1 MNNILHLRGDFEQG
15 KASGRPGPANLP
27 KNGYVTIEHID
38 NLKRELIELKQFW
51 SSETYLSGALISVHY
66 IDIIAKSRRI
76 KSLLSKGGK
85 KPNDTM
91 VGAKFSDGKPK
102 HIITHYVPIDFIDD
116 TINKLS
122 IVTKI
127 ITILFDGNINQSQLE
142 IINKK
147 DTKWK
152 NKEISKSV
160 FAQTVVDCYYVEKF
174 NIPSNDD
181 NESDNVIVNL
191 YKTDE
196 SIEKVLQK
204 IGIDVLS
211 TRIMGE
217 TVLLFPDQIELL
229 KSKAPYLIA
238 MITSDISKIE
248 PINKQ
253 EVSIEGQMIIPNPKN
268 EPTIG
273 VIDTLF
279 DGRVYFSKWVDNH
292 TLIPEEI
299 IDFEDYEHGT
309 MVDSIIVDGPNI
321 NPELDDGCGRF
332 KVRHFGVTKATE
344 MSSFSI
350 LRKINEIISN
360 NKDIRVWN
368 LSLGSQLEINPN
380 FISPE
385 ASILDKI
392 QYDNNV
398 IFVVAGTNIPKGST
412 KKNMKIGAPAD
423 SINSLVV
430 NAVNINGRSAS
441 YSRRGLVLSFFNKP
455 DLSYFGGDKDK
466 KMKVCGSTGS
476 YLVTG
481 TSFAAPWISRKMS
494 YLIDVLNISR
504 ECAKAL
510 LIDAA
515 SKWNDGTNME
525 SSSLIGYG
533 IVPQKINDIIFTPE
547 DEIKFIIDGISEKYD
562 TYNYNIPVPMHNG
575 KYPFVAK
582 AVMCYF
588 PNCSRNQG
596 VDYTNTELDIGFGR
610 IGDDGKIKTINENH
624 QNDDG
629 WYTYE
634 GNARKNHRKWDNV
647 KYIVQTPTALRKD
660 KDSYKKN
667 KMWGISVK
675 TKERL
680 DNNDGADVK
689 FGVVITLRELHKV
702 NRIETFIKSC
712 RLNRWFVDPINIE
725 ERLDIYNTSEEE
737 ITLE

>member
-279 DGRVYFSKWVDNH
+279 DERVYFSKWVDNH

-350 LRKINEIISN
+350 LRKNTNFGKDSNGEI
-360 NKDIRVWN
+360 DLLQV
-368 LSLGSQLEINPN
+368 
-380 FISPE
+380 
-385 ASILDKI
+385 
-392 QYDNNV
+392 
-398 IFVVAGTNIPKGST
+398 
-412 KKNMKIGAPAD
+412 
-423 SINSLVV
+423 
-430 NAVNINGRSAS
+430 
-441 YSRRGLVLSFFNKP
+441 VLS
-455 DLSYFGGDKDK
+455 SQ
-466 KMKVCGSTGS
+466 
-476 YLVTG
+476 
-481 TSFAAPWISRKMS
+481 FA
-494 YLIDVLNISR
+494 
-504 ECAKAL
+504 
-510 LIDAA
+510 
-515 SKWNDGTNME
+515 
-525 SSSLIGYG
+525 
-533 IVPQKINDIIFTPE
+533 
-547 DEIKFIIDGISEKYD
+547 
-562 TYNYNIPVPMHNG
+562 
-575 KYPFVAK
+575 
-582 AVMCYF
+582 
-588 PNCSRNQG
+588 
-596 VDYTNTELDIGFGR
+596 
-610 IGDDGKIKTINENH
+610 
-624 QNDDG
+624 
-629 WYTYE
+629 
-634 GNARKNHRKWDNV
+634 
-647 KYIVQTPTALRKD
+647 
-660 KDSYKKN
+660 
-667 KMWGISVK
+667 
-675 TKERL
+675 
-680 DNNDGADVK
+680 
-689 FGVVITLRELHKV
+689 
-702 NRIETFIKSC
+702 
-712 RLNRWFVDPINIE
+712 
-725 ERLDIYNTSEEE
+725 
-737 ITLE
+737 

>member
-1 MNNILHLRGDFEQG
+1 MNNILHLKGEFEQG
-15 KASGRPGPANLP
+15 KGPGKPGPANLP
-27 KNGYVTIEHID
+27 KNGYVDIEHIIT
-38 NLKRELIELKQFW
+38 LKKELAELKKFW
-51 SSETYLSGALISVHY
+51 ISETYLSGALISVHY

-76 KSLLSKGGK
+76 KSLLAKGSK

-102 HIITHYVPIDFIDD
+102 HIITHYIPIEFIDD
-116 TINKLS
+116 TINKLT
-122 IVTKI
+122 IVERI
-127 ITILFDGNINQSQLE
+127 IGSDFDGHINQNQLE
-142 IINKK
+142 IINDKE
-147 DTKWK
+147 TKWK
-152 NKEISKSV
+152 YEDIAKSV
-160 FAQTVVDCYYVEKF
+160 FAQTIVDCYYVDKF
-174 NIPSNDD
+174 DIPSYDD
-181 NESDNVIVNL
+181 NNTDNVIVNL
-191 YKTDE
+191 YKTDG
-196 SIEKVLQK
+196 SIKEVLHK
-204 IGIDVLS
+204 IGIEVL
-211 TRIMGE
+211 TARIMEE

-238 MITSDISKIE
+238 MITNDISKIE
-248 PINKQ
+248 PINQQLLATDGLKT
-253 EVSIEGQMIIPNPKN
+253 IPNPHN

-279 DGRVYFSKWVDNH
+279 DDRVYFSNWVDNH
-292 TLIPEEI
+292 TLIPNEI

-309 MVDSIIVDGPNI
+309 MVDSIIVDGPSI
-321 NPELDDGCGRF
+321 NPDLDDGCGRF

-350 LRKINEIISN
+350 LRKIKEIVSS
-360 NKDIRVWN
+360 NKDINVWN
-368 LSLGSQLEINPN
+368 LSLGSLLEINPN

-392 QYDNNV
+392 QYENNV
-398 IFVVAGTNIPKGST
+398 IFIIAGTNIPKGNT

-430 NAVNINGRSAS
+430 NAVNTNGKSAS

-455 DLSYFGGDKDK
+455 DVSYFGGDIDK
-466 KMKVCGSTGS
+466 KMKVCGSSGS
-476 YLVTG
+476 YMVTG

-494 YLIDVLNISR
+494 YLIDVLKISR

-510 LIDAA
+510 IIDAA
-515 SKWNDGTNME
+515 SRWNDGTNGE
-525 SSSLIGYG
+525 NASLVGYG
-533 IVPQKINDIIFTPE
+533 VVPQKIEDIIYSPN
-547 DEIKFIIDGISEKYD
+547 DEIKFLIDGISEKYD
-562 TYNYNIPVPMHNG
+562 TYNYNLPVPMHNG

-588 PNCSRNQG
+588 PKCSRNQG

-610 IGDDGKIKTINENH
+610 INDKGRIVTINENH

-647 KYIVQTPTALRKD
+647 KYIVQTPTPLRQD
-660 KDSYKKN
+660 KDSYEKN
-667 KMWGISVK
+667 KMWGISIK

-680 DNNDGADVK
+680 DNNDGDDVK
-689 FGVVITLRELHKV
+689 FGLVITLKELHEI
-702 NRIETFIKSC
+702 NRIETFIRNCK
-712 RLNRWFVDPINIE
+712 LNRWFVDPIKVE
-725 ERLDIYNTSEEE
+725 ERLDIYATAEEE

>member
-1 MNNILHLRGDFEQG
+1 MNNILHLKGEFEQG
-15 KASGRPGPANLP
+15 KGPGKPGPANLP
-27 KNGYVTIEHID
+27 KNGYVNIEHI
-38 NLKRELIELKQFW
+38 NKLKKELIELKKFW
-51 SSETYLSGALISVHY
+51 VSETYLSGALISVHY

-76 KSLLSKGGK
+76 KSLLSKGSK

-91 VGAKFSDGKPK
+91 VGAKFSNGKPK
-102 HIITHYVPIDFIDD
+102 HIITHYIPIEFLDD
-116 TINKLS
+116 TISKLD
-122 IVTKI
+122 IIKEI
-127 ITILFDGNINQSQLE
+127 ITSSFGENINQSQLE
-142 IINKK
+142 ILNNK
-147 DTKWK
+147 DTEWEY
-152 NKEISKSV
+152 NNISKSS
-160 FAQTVVDCYYVEKF
+160 FAQTIVDCYYVCKF
-174 NIPSNDD
+174 SIPTNDD
-181 NESDNVIVNL
+181 NSTDNVIVNL

-196 SIEKVLQK
+196 SIEKVLRK
-204 IGIDVLS
+204 IGIEVLS
-211 TRIMGE
+211 TRVMGE

-229 KSKAPYLIA
+229 KSRAPYLIA
-238 MITSDISKIE
+238 MITNDISKIE
-248 PINKQ
+248 PISGQKI
-253 EVSIEGQMIIPNPKN
+253 SIDSKMKIPKPQN

-279 DGRVYFSKWVDNH
+279 DERVYFSEWVDNH
-292 TLIPEEI
+292 PLVPNEI

-332 KVRHFGVTKATE
+332 RVRHFGVTKATE

-350 LRKINEIISN
+350 LRKINEIISD

-385 ASILDKI
+385 AAILDKI
-392 QYDNNV
+392 QYDNNI
-398 IFVVAGTNIPKGST
+398 IFIIAGTNIPKGNT

-430 NAVNINGRSAS
+430 NAVNISGKSAS

-455 DLSYFGGDKDK
+455 DVSYFGGDTDK

-476 YLVTG
+476 YMVTG

-515 SKWNDGTNME
+515 SKWNDGTNGE
-525 SSSLIGYG
+525 SASLVGYG
-533 IVPQKINDIIFTPE
+533 IVPQKIDDIIFSPD
-547 DEIKFIIDGISEKYD
+547 DEIKFVIDGISEKYD
-562 TYNYNIPVPMHNG
+562 TYNYNLPVPMHNG

-588 PNCSRNQG
+588 PKCSRNQG

-610 IGDDGKIKTINENH
+610 IDDEGKIKTINENH

-647 KYIVQTPTALRKD
+647 KYIVQTPTPLRKD
-660 KDSYKKN
+660 KESYKKN

-680 DNNDGADVK
+680 DNNDGNGVK
-689 FGVVITLRELHKV
+689 FGLVITLKELHKV
-702 NRIETFIKSC
+702 NRIETFIRSC
-712 RLNRWFVDPINIE
+712 RLNRWFVDPIKVD
-725 ERLDIYNTSEEE
+725 ERLDIYTTAEEE